1 MSSGPHAKDKVIIGC
16 WVTKKVAV
24 RLMKMAQ
31 QAGTTRSAIMIQ
43 LLEKVSKQKIRISKK

>member
-16 WVTKKVAV
+16 WVTKKVAS

-31 QAGTTRSAIMIQ
+31 QAGTTRSAIMIE
-43 LLEKVSKQKIRISKK
+43 LLSAVAKQRKLTPKK

>member
-16 WVTKKVAV
+16 WVTKKVAS

-31 QAGTTRSAIMIQ
+31 QAGTTRPAIMIQ
-43 LLEKVSKQKIRISKK
+43 LLEKVAKQKIRISKK

>member
-1 MSSGPHAKDKVIIGC
+1 MSSGPHAKNKVIIGC
-16 WVTKKVAV
+16 WVTKKVAS

-43 LLEKVSKQKIRISKK
+43 LLEKVAKQKIRISKK

>member
-43 LLEKVSKQKIRISKK
+43 LLEKVAKQKIPISKK

>member
-16 WVTKKVAV
+16 WVTKKVAT

-31 QAGTTRSAIMIQ
+31 KAGTTRSAIMIQ
-43 LLEKVSKQKIRISKK
+43 LLEKVAKQKIRISKK

>member
-16 WVTKKVAV
+16 WVSKKVAT

-31 QAGTTRSAIMIQ
+31 QAGTTRSAIMIE
-43 LLEKVSKQKIRISKK
+43 LLEAVAKQRKLIPKK

>member
-16 WVTKKVAV
+16 WVTKKVAS

-31 QAGTTRSAIMIQ
+31 QAGPTRSAIMIE
-43 LLEKVSKQKIRISKK
+43 LLSAVAKQRKLTPKK

>member
-1 MSSGPHAKDKVIIGC
+1 MSSGPHAKNKVIIGC
-16 WVTKKVAV
+16 WVTKKVAS

-43 LLEKVSKQKIRISKK
+43 LLEKVAKQKIPISKK

>member
-16 WVTKKVAV
+16 WVTKKVAT
-24 RLMKMAQ
+24 RLMKMAE

-43 LLEKVSKQKIRISKK
+43 LLEAVAKQKKLIAKK

>member
-16 WVTKKVAV
+16 WVTKKVAS

-43 LLEKVSKQKIRISKK
+43 LLEKVAKQKIRISKK

>member
-43 LLEKVSKQKIRISKK
+43 LLEKVAKQKIRISKK